1 MNRTETDGASGN
13 LVSLRQLARLPL
25 LTIMTVF
32 IPVIL
37 TALTYKLMG
46 PQSRAAMT
54 TSPMI
59 PFLVYAAWNWFVICG
74 GYLLIRRSGI
84 TWKNLGFTNFRF
96 RDMGLAV
103 AGALI
108 GLFVVYPIATWLA
121 RILGLAAMR
130 GMNYSLIGPLDI
142 VSALV
147 ACVLIGPLA
156 EDIIFRGYL
165 LNMLR
170 ARIANLW
177 IVGFIGVVMF
187 TLVHLPYF
195 GWGGM
200 LFIFLWTPFTVGLFL
215 WRRSIYP
222 SYVMHVLN
230 NFFAYMIVPL
240 FLR

>member
-1 MNRTETDGASGN
+1 MNRTKTDGDSGN
-13 LVSLRQLARLPL
+13 SDSLRQMARLPL
-25 LTIMTVF
+25 LTILIVF

-37 TALTYKLMG
+37 TMLTYKLMG
-46 PQSRAAMT
+46 PQSRPAMT

-74 GYLLIRRSGI
+74 GYLLIRRRGI

-96 RDMGLAV
+96 RDLGLGV

-108 GLFVVYPIATWLA
+108 GLFVVYPISAFLA
-121 RILGLAAMR
+121 RSLGLP
-130 GMNYSLIGPLDI
+130 GMQGMDYSLIGPVDI
-142 VSALV
+142 TSALL
-147 ACVLIGPLA
+147 ACVLFVPLA
-156 EDIIFRGYL
+156 EEIIFRGYL
-165 LNMLR
+165 LNILR
-170 ARIANLW
+170 ARIGHLW
-177 IVGFIGVVMF
+177 VVGFIGTIMF
-187 TLVHLPYF
+187 VLIHIPYF
-195 GWGGM
+195 GWAGM
-200 LFIFLWTPFTVGLFL
+200 LFTLLLTPLIVGLFL